1 MKVICADTAG
11 FCFGVER
18 AVNTVYDALKTEKGN
33 IYTYGPIIHN
43 ETVVRE
49 LEERGVSVISSPEE
63 LKKLRKG
70 CVIIR
75 SHGVTR
81 EIYDIM
87 EERGIRYIDATC
99 PFVLKIHRLVQE
111 ASEKGDHVVV
121 AGDRTHPEVEGILSF
136 AGEDVSVIKDEAE
149 AALFSPPEGKR
160 LFLVSQTTFNSNIF
174 NKIVEIFKEK
184 RYYYNTVYTICNA
197 TALRQQETAELAGRV
212 DAMIVIGGAHSSNT
226 RKLYD
231 IARSSC
237 EHTIFVQTLD
247 DLVSR
252 KKAICNP
259 ASCVGITAGAS
270 TPKNIIEEVQN
281 YVRRFWTDVG

>member
-18 AVNTVYDALKTEKGN
+18 AVKTVYDALASGEEK

-43 ETVVRE
+43 ETVVNE
-49 LEERGVSVISSPEE
+49 LAEKGVSIISSPGE
-63 LKKLRKG
+63 LEQLEKG

-75 SHGVTR
+75 SHGVTK
-81 EIYDIM
+81 EIYEIM
-87 EERGIRYIDATC
+87 EKKGLKYIDATC
-99 PFVLKIHRLVQE
+99 PFVLKIHKLVDE
-111 ASEKGDHVVV
+111 ASKKGEYVVV
-121 AGDRTHPEVEGILSF
+121 AGDRLHPEVEGILSF
-136 AGEDVSVIKDEAE
+136 AKDDVTVVKDAAEAE
-149 AALFSPPEGKR
+149 AFKPPEDKKI
-160 LFLVSQTTFNSNIF
+160 LLVSQTTFNSYIF
-174 NKIVEIFKEK
+174 NKIVEIFDKK
-184 RYYYNTVYTICNA
+184 RYYYNAVYTICNA
-197 TALRQQETAELAGRV
+197 TALRQQETAELAAKV

-231 IARSSC
+231 IAKDSC
-237 EHTIFVQTLD
+237 DNTIYVQTLD
-247 DLVSR
+247 DLVSS
-252 KKAICNP
+252 KNAICDP

>member
-1 MKVICADTAG
+1 MKVITAKNAG

-18 AVNTVYDALKTEKGN
+18 AVNTVYDALLSDDEK

-43 ETVVRE
+43 ESVIEE
-49 LEERGVSVISSPEE
+49 LEDKGVSIISSPDE
-63 LKKLRKG
+63 LKKLDQG
-70 CVIIR
+70 TIVIR
-75 SHGVTR
+75 SHGVTK

-87 EERGIRYIDATC
+87 EEKGLKYIDATC
-99 PFVLKIHRLVQE
+99 PFVLKIHKLVRE
-111 ASEKGDHVVV
+111 ASGRGEHVVI
-121 AGDRTHPEVEGILSF
+121 AGDRTHPEVMGILSF
-136 AGEDVSVIKDEAE
+136 AGDDVSVLKDEEE
-149 AALFSPPEGKR
+149 ARIFTPPEGKK

-174 NKIVEIFKEK
+174 NKIVEIFDEK
-184 RYYYNTVYTICNA
+184 MYYYDTVYTICSA
-197 TALRQQETAELAGRV
+197 TSLRQQETAELAGRV

-231 IARSSC
+231 IASKGC
-237 EHTIFVQTLD
+237 DNTIFVQTLD

-252 KKAICNP
+252 KDAICDP

-281 YVRRFWTDVG
+281 YVRRFWTNVG

>member
-18 AVNTVYDALKTEKGN
+18 AVNTVYEALESGREK

-43 ETVVRE
+43 ETVVEE
-49 LEERGVSVISSPEE
+49 LEKKGVSIISSCEE
-63 LKKLRKG
+63 LENIKEG

-75 SHGVTR
+75 SHGVTKD
-81 EIYDIM
+81 IYDIM
-87 EERGIRYIDATC
+87 DRQGIRYIDATC
-99 PFVLKIHRLVQE
+99 PFVLKIHKLVRE
-111 ASEKGDHVVV
+111 AAENGDHVVI
-121 AGDRTHPEVEGILSF
+121 AGDKTHPEVEGILSF
-136 AGEDVSVIKDEAE
+136 AGNSVTVLKDDNEAD
-149 AALFSPPEGKR
+149 AFVPPSDKR
-160 LFLVSQTTFNSNIF
+160 MFLVSQTTFNSNIF
-174 NKIVEIFKEK
+174 NKIVEIFDKK
-184 RYYYNTVYTICNA
+184 RYYYNAVYTICNA
-197 TALRQQETAELAGRV
+197 TALRQQETAELAGKV

-226 RKLYD
+226 KKLYD
-231 IARSSC
+231 IAKNSC
-237 EHTIFVQTLD
+237 ENTIFVQTLD

-252 KKAICNP
+252 KKAICDP

>member
-1 MKVICADTAG
+1 MKVITAETAG

-18 AVNTVYDALKTEKGN
+18 AVNTVYEAIEHEDVA

-43 ETVVRE
+43 ESVVNE
-49 LEERGVSVISSPEE
+49 LKERGVSIISTPEE
-63 LKKLRKG
+63 LKALDGG

-81 EIYDIM
+81 EIY
-87 EERGIRYIDATC
+87 GILKEKGLKYIDATC
-99 PFVLKIHRLVQE
+99 PFVLKIHNLVEE
-111 ASEKGDHVVV
+111 ASARGEHIVI

-136 AGEDVSVIKDEAE
+136 ADNRVTVLKNEEE
-149 AALFSPPEGKR
+149 AAAFSPGDDEK

-174 NKIVEIFKEK
+174 NKIVEIFDER
-184 RYYYNTVYTICNA
+184 RYDYNTVYTICNA
-197 TALRQQETAELAGRV
+197 TALRQKETAELAGRV

-231 IARSSC
+231 IASSIC
-237 EHTIFVQTLD
+237 KHTIYVQTLD

-252 KKAICNP
+252 LDDFCNP

-281 YVRRFWTDVG
+281 YVRRFWTDAG

>member
-1 MKVICADTAG
+1 MKVILADKAG

-18 AVNTVYDALKTEKGN
+18 AVDTVYDALKSGEDR

-43 ETVVRE
+43 ETVVQE
-49 LEERGVSVISSPEE
+49 LEEKGVSIISTPEE
-63 LKKLRKG
+63 LKELETG

-81 EIYDIM
+81 EIYGIL
-87 EERGIRYIDATC
+87 EEKGLKYIDATC
-99 PFVLKIHRLVQE
+99 PFVLKIHKLVQE
-111 ASEKGDHVVV
+111 AAGRGEHVVV
-121 AGDRTHPEVEGILSF
+121 AGDKSHPEVEGILSF
-136 AGEDVSVIKDEAE
+136 AGEDVTVFRDEADAE
-149 AALFSPPEGKR
+149 RFLPPVGKK

-174 NKIVEIFKEK
+174 NKIVEIFDKK
-184 RYYYNTVYTICNA
+184 RYDYNTVYTICNA
-197 TALRQQETAELAGRV
+197 TALRQQETAELAGKV

-231 IARSSC
+231 IARSRCSN
-237 EHTIFVQTLD
+237 TIFVQTLD

>member
-1 MKVICADTAG
+1 MKVILADTAG

-18 AVNTVYDALKTEKGN
+18 AVDTVYDALGSGEDN

-43 ETVVRE
+43 EIVVKE
-49 LEERGVSVISSPEE
+49 LEEKGVSVISSPEE
-63 LKKLRKG
+63 LKSLKKG

-75 SHGVTR
+75 SHGVKK

-87 EERGIRYIDATC
+87 EQKGIRYIDATC
-99 PFVLKIHRLVQE
+99 PFVIKIHKLVKE
-111 ASEKGDHVVV
+111 AAKRGEHVVV
-121 AGDRTHPEVEGILSF
+121 AGDRSHPEVEGILSF
-136 AGEDVSVIKDEAE
+136 AGDDVSVIKDESDAKK
-149 AALFSPPEGKR
+149 FSPPAGKR
-160 LFLVSQTTFNSNIF
+160 LFLVAQTTFNSIIF
-174 NKIVEIFKEK
+174 NKIVEIFDEK
-184 RYYYNTVYTICNA
+184 RYDYNTVYTICNA
-197 TALRQQETAELAGRV
+197 TALRQQETAELAGKV

-231 IARSSC
+231 IAKSKCSN
-237 EHTIFVQTLD
+237 TIFVQTLD
-247 DLVSR
+247 DLVSS
-252 KKAICNP
+252 KKAICDP

>member
-1 MKVICADTAG
+1 MKVICAKTAG

-18 AVNTVYDALKTEKGN
+18 AVDTVYEAINAGEDR

-43 ETVVRE
+43 ETVVNE
-49 LEERGVSVISSPEE
+49 LEEKGVAVISSPEE
-63 LKKLRKG
+63 LKQLSEG

-75 SHGVTR
+75 SHGVSK
-81 EIYDIM
+81 EIYDILN
-87 EERGIRYIDATC
+87 EKGIKYIDATC
-99 PFVLKIHRLVQE
+99 PFVLKIHQLVEE
-111 ASEKGDHVVV
+111 AAAKGDHIVV

-136 AGEDVSVIKDEAE
+136 AGEAVSVIKDEVE
-149 AALFSPPEGKR
+149 AGAFVPPEGKR
-160 LFLVSQTTFNSNIF
+160 LFLVAQTTFNGNIF
-174 NKIVEIFKEK
+174 NKILEIFEEK
-184 RYYYNTVYTICNA
+184 RYYYDTVRTICNA
-197 TALRQQETAELAGRV
+197 TALRQQETAELAGKV

-231 IARSSC
+231 IAKSSC
-237 EHTIFVQTLD
+237 GNTVLVQTLD

-252 KKAICNP
+252 IKAICNP

>member
-1 MKVICADTAG
+1 MKVLTAKTAG

-18 AVNTVYDALKTEKGN
+18 AVNTVYEALEAGDEK

-43 ETVVRE
+43 ESVVKE
-49 LEERGVSVISSPEE
+49 LTDKGVSIISSPEE
-63 LKKLRKG
+63 LRGLTEG
-70 CVIIR
+70 TVIIR
-75 SHGVTR
+75 SHGVTKK
-81 EIYDIM
+81 IYDILK
-87 EERGIRYIDATC
+87 EKGLKYIDATC
-99 PFVLKIHRLVQE
+99 PFVLKIHNLVNE
-111 ASEKGDHVVV
+111 AAARGEYVVI
-121 AGDRTHPEVEGILSF
+121 AGDRAHPEVEGILSF
-136 AGEDVSVIKDEAE
+136 AGEDVTVLKDETE
-149 AALFSPPEGKR
+149 ADGFTPKQGEK
-160 LFLVSQTTFNSNIF
+160 LFLVAQTTFNSNIF
-174 NKIVEIFKEK
+174 NKIVEIFDKK
-184 RYYYNTVYTICNA
+184 RYDYNTVYTICNA

-231 IARSSC
+231 IARGIC

-252 KKAICNP
+252 MNAICDP

>member
-1 MKVICADTAG
+1 MKVITADTAG

-18 AVNTVYDALKTEKGN
+18 AVDTVRKAAEEGGDR

-43 ETVVRE
+43 DSVVKE
-49 LEERGVSVISSPEE
+49 LSGKGVSIIASPEE
-63 LKKLRKG
+63 LEG
-70 CVIIR
+70 ITDGTVIIR
-75 SHGVTR
+75 SHGVTKR
-81 EIYDIM
+81 IYDIL
-87 EERGIRYIDATC
+87 ESSGVRYIDATC

-111 ASEKGDHVVV
+111 AADRGEHVVI
-121 AGDRTHPEVEGILSF
+121 AGDRDHPEVEGILSF
-136 AGEDVSVIKDEAE
+136 AGDNVTVLGDESEAE
-149 AALFSPPEGKR
+149 LFSPSEGEK
-160 LFLVSQTTFNSNIF
+160 LFLVAQTTFNSNIF
-174 NKIVEIFKEK
+174 NKIVEIFDKK
-184 RYYYNTVYTICNA
+184 RYHYNTVYTICNA
-197 TALRQQETAELAGRV
+197 TSLRQQETAELAGRV

-231 IARSSC
+231 IAKGRC
-237 EHTIFVQTLD
+237 ECTIFVQTLD

-252 KKAICNP
+252 KDVIPGP